1 MIFYIKVFLGF
12 FFEVKI
18 KIIEVP
24 LKWLPTA
31 VEEDSTTTFTTE
43 EFKTRLRNQPIRN
56 VHAVRLKTSCSR
68 FTQRFLVLSV
78 VGKLPNQICNSRKV
92 EELISQT
99 FQS

>member
-1 MIFYIKVFLGF
+1 MIFYIKVFWG

-24 LKWLPTA
+24 LKWLPTT

-43 EFKTRLRNQPIRN
+43 EFKTRLPNQPIRN
-56 VHAVRLKTSCSR
+56 VHTVRFRTSCFR
-68 FTQRFLVLSV
+68 FTQRFVVLSV
-78 VGKLPNQICNSRKV
+78 VGKLPKPLCNSRKV